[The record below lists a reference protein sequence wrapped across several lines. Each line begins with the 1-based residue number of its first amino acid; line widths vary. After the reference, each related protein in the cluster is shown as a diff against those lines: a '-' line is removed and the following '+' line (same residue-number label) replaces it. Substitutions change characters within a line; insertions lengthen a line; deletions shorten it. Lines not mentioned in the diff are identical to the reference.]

1 MDQFE
6 RVQAI
11 WRGLCCELEAAD
23 YNICVLTNRCYR
35 AVSLCVLLASL
46 AGCTRAYYKT
56 MSTLGRQKRDILIS
70 RVKDARKDQQE
81 TKEQIKGTMESLQE
95 LTGFQG
101 GSLEKSYKRLNS
113 EYEKANDQAVKLH
126 NRIES
131 IDQVS
136 NDMFNEW
143 QGEIK
148 QMGNTKLRTQSTQML
163 RDART
168 REAAYIRS
176 MRRTEEKMAPVL
188 KSFHDQVLFLKHNL
202 NARAIGSLKG
212 TTVNIHGDVAD
223 LTASIDASM
232 AEADGLIQSLS
243 TTNN

>member
-1 MDQFE
+1 LSRYNQFE
-6 RVQAI
+6 ISIQRASNP
-11 WRGLCCELEAAD
+11 L
-23 YNICVLTNRCYR
+23 YNEFVSTKPFYL
-35 AVSLCVLLASL
+35 AVSLCVLLVSL

-56 MSTLGRQKRDILIS
+56 MSTLGKQKRDILIS

-81 TKEQIKGTMESLQE
+81 TKEQIKTTMESFQA

-126 NRIES
+126 NRIDS

-148 QMGNTKLRTQSTQML
+148 QMGDTKLRAQSTQML
-163 RDART
+163 RASRLK
-168 REAAYIRS
+168 EAAYLRS
-176 MRRTEEKMAPVL
+176 MHRTEEKMTPVL

-202 NARAIGSLKG
+202 NARAIGSLKV
-212 TTVNIHGDVAD
+212 TTVNIQGDVAD

-232 AEADGLIQSLS
+232 VEADSLIQSLS
-243 TTNN
+243 TPNN